1 MSDTTKEVE
10 SKDISLSKLV
20 KVYLK
25 MKDKR
30 SELSAKFTEEDNAIK
45 EQMDMVKRALLQHC
59 KDAGVDSV
67 RTSEGLFY
75 KTTRNSY
82 WTSDWESMGNFI
94 VEHNVPQLLEKRIQ
108 QTNMKQFLEEH
119 PDLLP
124 PGLNVDSEYTITVRR
139 K

>member
-1 MSDTTKEVE
+1 MSEETVAVAQ
-10 SKDISLSKLV
+10 DITLSKLV

-30 SELSAKFTEEDNAIK
+30 SELKAKFTESDEAIST
-45 EQMDMVKRALLQHC
+45 QMDMVKKALLQHC
-59 KDAGVDSV
+59 KDTGADSV
-67 RTSEGLFY
+67 RTEAGLFY
-75 KTTRNSY
+75 RTTRQSY
-82 WTSDWESMGNFI
+82 WTSDWESMGKFI
-94 VEHNVPQLLEKRIQ
+94 VENNVPELLEKRIQ

-119 PDLLP
+119 PELLP